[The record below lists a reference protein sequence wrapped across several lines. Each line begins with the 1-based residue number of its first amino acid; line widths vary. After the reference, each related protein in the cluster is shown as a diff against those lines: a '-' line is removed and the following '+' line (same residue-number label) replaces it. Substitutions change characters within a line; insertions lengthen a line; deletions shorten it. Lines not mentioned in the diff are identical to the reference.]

1 MPLTKRQARVLDF
14 VRSFMD
20 EQGHCPSFEEI
31 GQGIG
36 LSSLATIHKHISTL
50 EEKGYLRRGVHQ
62 SRSLELTPKYLKER
76 KQAREAAIVM
86 PSLPLLGR
94 IAAGKPVEAIEDNET
109 LSFGDFTGNPDVFV
123 LEVKGDSMI
132 DDHILEGDYILV
144 EKRQTADDGE
154 IVVALVDGND
164 ATLKRIYHEGS
175 QVRLQPAN
183 STMDPIMVAADLV
196 QVQGRVIGVLRRYE
210 RN

>member
-1 MPLTKRQARVLDF
+1 
-14 VRSFMD
+14 MD
-20 EQGHCPSFEEI
+20 EQGHCPSFQEI
-31 GQGIG
+31 GKGIG

-50 EEKGYLRRGVHQ
+50 EEKGYLQRGVHQ

-76 KQAREAAIVM
+76 KQARDAGAAG
-86 PSLPLLGR
+86 LPLLGR
-94 IAAGKPVEAIEDNET
+94 IAAGQPVEAVENNET
-109 LSFGDFTGNPDVFV
+109 ISFGDFTGNRDVYV
-123 LEVKGDSMI
+123 LQVRGNSMV

-144 EKRQTADDGE
+144 EKRPTADDGE
-154 IVVALVDGND
+154 IVVALVDGQD
-164 ATLKRIYHEGS
+164 ATLKRIYHEGA

-183 STMDPIMVAADLV
+183 STMSPIMVAADNV

>member
-14 VRSFMD
+14 VRSFLE

-31 GQGIG
+31 GQGVG
-36 LSSLATIHKHISTL
+36 LSSLATVHKHISTL
-50 EEKGYLRRGVHQ
+50 EEKGYLKRGIHQ

-76 KQAREAAIVM
+76 KAAKDAV
-86 PSLPLLGR
+86 PTLPMVGH
-94 IAAGKPVEAIEDNET
+94 IAAGKPVEAVENPET
-109 LSFGDFTGNPDVFV
+109 ISIGDFTGNRDVYV
-123 LEVKGDSMI
+123 LQVRGDSMI

-144 EKRQTADDGE
+144 EKRSHADDGE
-154 IVVALVDGND
+154 IVVALIDGQD

-183 STMDPIMVAADLV
+183 AAMEPIRVNADSV
-196 QVQGRVIGVLRRYE
+196 EVQGRVIGVLRRYQ
-210 RN
+210 RI

>member
-14 VRSFMD
+14 VRNFMD
-20 EQGHCPSFEEI
+20 EQGHCPSFQEI

-50 EEKGYLRRGVHQ
+50 EQKGYLSRGIHQ
-62 SRSLELTPKYLKER
+62 SRSLELTPKYLRER
-76 KQAREAAIVM
+76 KQAREAGN
-86 PSLPLLGR
+86 PGLPLLGR
-94 IAAGKPVEAIEDNET
+94 IAAGHPVEAIENNET
-109 LSFGDFTGNPDVFV
+109 ISFGDFTGNRDVFV
-123 LEVKGDSMI
+123 LQVRGDSMV

-144 EKRQTADDGE
+144 EKRASAGDGE
-154 IVVALVDGND
+154 IVVALVNGQD
-164 ATLKRIYHEGS
+164 ATLKRIYNEGA

-183 STMDPIMVAADLV
+183 SNMAPIMVNADAV

>member
-20 EQGHCPSFEEI
+20 EQGHCPSFQEI

-50 EEKGYLRRGVHQ
+50 EQKGYLSRGIHQ
-62 SRSLELTPKYLKER
+62 SRSLELTPKYLRER
-76 KQAREAAIVM
+76 KQARDAGG

-94 IAAGKPVEAIEDNET
+94 IAAGHPVEAIEDQQT
-109 LSFGDFTGNPDVFV
+109 ISFGDFTGNRDVFV
-123 LEVKGDSMI
+123 LQVRGDSMV

-144 EKRQTADDGE
+144 EKRDSANDGE
-154 IVVALVDGND
+154 IVVALVDGQD
-164 ATLKRIYHEGS
+164 ATLKRIYNEGA

-183 STMDPIMVAADLV
+183 SAMAPIMVNADAV

-210 RN
+210 KN